1 MHPKQVFGW
10 CATWLC
16 AILLIER
23 WRLIILIGKQ
33 MIPEHRIPTHPGE
46 ILLEEFLKPMQL
58 SQVMFAQHI
67 DVPTQRIN
75 EIVKGKRGITPA
87 AAWLFAQAFGTT
99 PEFWMNLQSHHDLAK
114 RRPLRQIVPLQ
125 STFALP

>member
-1 MHPKQVFGW
+1 
-10 CATWLC
+10 
-16 AILLIER
+16 
-23 WRLIILIGKQ
+23 

-58 SQVMFAQHI
+58 SQVIFAQHI